1 MRREPLTKWPP
12 NKSSLSCYG
21 EVCKYLPV
29 FIGLSGQKLF
39 LNVCKKQKVKLDIS
53 QNFVTIQYMKHGF
66 WIIAAVMLAG
76 CGGSLEKHMNA
87 TMAYYIEKVHVAC
100 TADADC
106 TAVLLSCR
114 YPQWGYAAVNRMEV
128 PDLNRIR
135 EADWYTRCEKTP
147 DTSHIKTW
155 CDNGRC
161 RLQQA
166 NAESIR

>member
-1 MRREPLTKWPP
+1 M
-12 NKSSLSCYG
+12 
-21 EVCKYLPV
+21 VMM
-29 FIGLSGQKLF
+29 
-39 LNVCKKQKVKLDIS
+39 
-53 QNFVTIQYMKHGF
+53 QNFVTIQYMKYGF
-66 WIIAAVMLAG
+66 WIMAAMMLAG
-76 CGGSLEKHMNA
+76 CSGSLEKHMNA

-100 TADADC
+100 TADSDC

-147 DTSHIKTW
+147 DTSHIKTR

-166 NAESIR
+166 DTKSNS